1 MSNKW
6 NKTSTNA
13 MTVLFDEHFSNYS
26 VNQI

>member
-13 MTVLFDEHFSNYS
+13 INVLVEEHFSNYS

>member
-6 NKTSTNA
+6 NKTFTNA
-13 MTVLFDEHFSNYS
+13 INVLFDEHFSNYS

>member
-13 MTVLFDEHFSNYS
+13 INVLFDEHFSNYS
-26 VNQI
+26 VNQT